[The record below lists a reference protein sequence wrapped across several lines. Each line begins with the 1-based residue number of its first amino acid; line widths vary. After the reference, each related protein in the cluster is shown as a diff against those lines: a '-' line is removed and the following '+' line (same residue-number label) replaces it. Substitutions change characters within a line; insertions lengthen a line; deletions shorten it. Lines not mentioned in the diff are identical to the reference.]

1 MTWFDMG
8 QTTDSFYTLNPHQ
21 ADRTIKIR
29 LISIE
34 KVGGIVAETDVDIE
48 RNPEMSKPV
57 KSGFLSSNETRKFVE
72 TSNSNQTVY
81 ITLGVLIT
89 IFVIMTV
96 LLIVMKRKL
105 VCSTLKSLTKQKSK
119 EVTKIDEN
127 LNNRFVYYVEAEVPI
142 KSEPFNNLPFYL

>member
-21 ADRTIKIR
+21 ADRTVKIR

-48 RNPEMSKPV
+48 RNPETSKPV
-57 KSGFLSSNETRKFVE
+57 NSGFLSSNETRKFVE
-72 TSNSNQTVY
+72 TSNSNQTVF
-81 ITLGVLIT
+81 IILAVLIS

-142 KSEPFNNLPFYL
+142 KSEPLNNLSFYL